1 MDLTFAG
8 QRRHRVLLA
17 ESVCAEVLA
26 RLDVFFEVEQADN
39 SDVLDRATLAARL
52 AGKSALIATRTARID
67 SGLLASL
74 PHLKAVCMVGPLHA
88 DVDLEACTR
97 AGVMATNTPGLG
109 VDETARRQMS
119 LAAAENLIAAFGFGR
134 AAGHPKNLLNT
145 ELRCMLGC
153 CG

>member
-17 ESVCAEVLA
+17 GPVGAEAQA
-26 RLDVFFEVEQADN
+26 RLDAFFEIEQVDN
-39 SDVLDRATLAARL
+39 TDVLDRAVLAARL
-52 AGKSALIATRTARID
+52 TGKSALMATRTARID
-67 SGLLASL
+67 SGLLTKL
-74 PHLKAVCMVGPLHA
+74 PHLKAVCKVGPLH
-88 DVDLEACTR
+88 DDIDLESCTR
-97 AGVMATNTPGLG
+97 AGVMATNTADLG
-109 VDETARRQMS
+109 VDETARQQMS